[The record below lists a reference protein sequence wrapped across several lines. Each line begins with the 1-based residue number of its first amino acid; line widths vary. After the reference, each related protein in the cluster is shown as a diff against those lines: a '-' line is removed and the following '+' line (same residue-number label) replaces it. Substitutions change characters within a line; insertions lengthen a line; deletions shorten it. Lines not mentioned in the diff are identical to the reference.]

1 MLIGVLSLQ
10 GAFIEHENMLKKL
23 NVDFFEI
30 RNKEDIQ
37 RDFDGLILPGGE
49 STTMGKLLREL
60 DLFDDLREKI
70 LNGLPVFGTCAGMI
84 LLAKTLSNDERKHF
98 ALMDIEVKRNAY
110 GRQLGS
116 FYTLDEFEGI
126 GKVPMVF
133 IRGPYV
139 ENVKDNVKVLSKVN
153 GNIVAVKQDNMLA
166 TSYHPELTD
175 DTKVHEYF
183 INMIKGA
190 KYVNSKNENK

>member
-60 DLFDDLREKI
+60 DLFDDLRGKI

>member
-60 DLFDDLREKI
+60 DLFDDLRGKI

-133 IRGPYV
+133 IRGPYL